1 MPVEATSVWVLGASG
16 DLAHKKTFPSIFDL
30 FVADLLPRACA
41 VVGFARTAMT
51 DAAFRETLRK
61 YLPADEARRAAVD
74 AFLQL
79 CVYRQGAGYGD
90 VEAFRRVAADAA
102 GIEDAL
108 LAAATHCA
116 RPRRA
121 LHAHVRRHDPGLSKD
136 DLFRATKELTEVATT
151 ATEEVSKIAERKRAE
166 IEAA

>member
-1 MPVEATSVWVLGASG
+1 MPLSPSSAAAAAGPECTTVWVLGASG

-79 CVYRQGAGYGD
+79 CVYRQGAYGD
-90 VEAFRRVAADAA
+90 AEAFARVSAHTVHTPNHDAGSGFCADSTTKRQH
-102 GIEDAL
+102 GQLCPHWPKCPRSVHAL
-108 LAAATHCA
+108 GCA
-116 RPRRA
+116 RFTM
-121 LHAHVRRHDPGLSKD
+121 LLISFFSKGPVK
-136 DLFRATKELTEVATT
+136 L
-151 ATEEVSKIAERKRAE
+151 
-166 IEAA
+166 